1 VVVGAGIVGLATARE
16 LLVRRPG
23 AHVAILEKEP
33 APGLHQTGRNSGVI
47 HSGVYY
53 EPGSLKARL
62 CREGRARLLGFC
74 DEYRIPYAL
83 TGKLIVAVRESE
95 RQTLAEISERGR
107 ANGVDGL
114 ELVGRDKIA
123 SHEPHATGL
132 AALWVPTA
140 GVVDY
145 RQVAAALATDIAK
158 RGGEV
163 LLRRAVEAIHR
174 VNGSLVIETSADRIE
189 ARRVIA
195 CAGLQS
201 DRVAAMTGH
210 AALRIVPFRGEYRA
224 LRPEARHLVR
234 SMICPVPDPR
244 FPFLGVHFTRHLDG
258 EVWTGP
264 NALLSLGRETYDR
277 SSGPARDL
285 WDSLTWPGVWK
296 VVARYWRTGAAELW
310 RSALLPAYVAE
321 LRRYVPAVR
330 AEDLLPAP
338 CGIRAQAVGRDGTL
352 LYDFVIR
359 EEGEVL
365 HLLNAPSPAA
375 TAAFAI
381 AREIVDRSEQLWVD
395 R

>member
-1 VVVGAGIVGLATARE
+1 VGAGIVGLATARE

-23 AHVAILEKEP
+23 TRVALLEKEG
-33 APGLHQTGRNSGVI
+33 APGFHQTGRNSGVI

-62 CREGRARLLGFC
+62 CREGRARLLEYC
-74 DEYRIPYAL
+74 DEHRIPYAL

-95 RQTLAEISERGR
+95 RQRLAELYERGR

-114 ELVGRDKIA
+114 ELVGRDGIA
-123 SHEPHATGL
+123 AREPHANGL

-140 GVVDY
+140 GIVDY
-145 RQVAAALATDIAK
+145 RQVAGALAIDIAN

-163 LLRRAVEAIHR
+163 LLGRAVQTIHR
-174 VNGSLVIETSADRIE
+174 VDGTVVVETSADRIE

-201 DRVAAMTGH
+201 DRVAAMTGP
-210 AALRIVPFRGEYRA
+210 ALFRIVPFRGEYRA

-234 SMICPVPDPR
+234 SMISPVPDPR
-244 FPFLGVHFTRHLDG
+244 FPFLGVHFTRRLDG

-277 SSGPARDL
+277 SSGAARDL
-285 WDSLTWPGVWK
+285 WDTLAWSGFWK
-296 VVARYWRTGAAELW
+296 VVARYWKTGAAELW

-352 LYDFVIR
+352 LYDFAIR

-381 AREIVDRSEQLWVD
+381 ARELVHRSEQLWGTD
-395 R
+395 S